1 MKIMRNTICS
11 IKNVLKKKGIC
22 NVEMINLNVLTRN
35 LKIKFRLIISYGV
48 LILAIL
54 LIIGQTSIIQSR
66 KAMDNKSIQ
75 FSSQITNQIKN
86 NVFNEMGKNVDLSK
100 TLALDSDI
108 QDYLINSETLGYS
121 DKYKKTTSLSKIV
134 RMRISSNNY
143 VSNLSI
149 VDENNISIGNIS
161 ANMMKCLEKNE
172 DNIKKNINSKWVL
185 QNEEGKYSIYNLFGV
200 KSSYNGQR
208 IGTVIQEIKGEM
220 FTNILKDIN
229 LGIDSEVSILS
240 LDGTIIGNKDINFV
254 GQKYEKGNL
263 LNEINNRVRKEDGFD
278 VDISGTFSSSDGK
291 NLVSYSSLNINDW
304 YIVTTIP
311 YSYLNQEANKMQ
323 NNIIIIGTISF
334 IVAMIISLLI
344 SRDISISLQNLV
356 ELMEKAKSGY
366 LNLDINNNYT
376 DEVGIVTYKF
386 KGMIK
391 KISILISDVKN
402 LIRNISDGTETVSNI
417 SEHSYAVSE
426 EIAATMLEIERGA
439 IVQEDSVIKSLEFM
453 NNLSDE
459 INAVNEKAQNVSRYL
474 ENTKKVQESAL
485 ESVEDL
491 NLRVNESNRVSFKI
505 TEEIN
510 SLNYEVKNIRD
521 IINIIADIFEQINLL
536 SLNAAIEAARAGD
549 AGKGFAVVANEIKKL
564 ADQTKRSSIKI
575 HDIINNVKIKTEL
588 VVKMSDNSSN
598 VIEHQIHSLKN
609 TSMAFDKTF
618 FSINQIDNELKGV
631 FKAIEKIVSTKEA
644 TRNAMKKISSIS
656 EETTQTTKQ
665 VSEATQD
672 QIKEIE
678 EVADFSKKLNE
689 IVEKLE
695 NTISYFHVKDN

>member
-278 VDISGTFSSSDGK
+278 VDISGTFSSSYGK

-366 LNLDINNNYT
+366 LNLEINNNYT

-521 IINIIADIFEQINLL
+521 IINIIADISEQINLL
-536 SLNAAIEAARAGD
+536 SLNAPIEAARAGD

-644 TRNAMKKISSIS
+644 TRSAMKRISSIS

>member
-1 MKIMRNTICS
+1 MKIMKNTICS
-11 IKNVLKKKGIC
+11 IKKVLKKKGIC

-521 IINIIADIFEQINLL
+521 IINIIADISEQINLL

-644 TRNAMKKISSIS
+644 TRSAMKRISSIS

>member
-185 QNEEGKYSIYNLFGV
+185 QNEEGKYSIYNSFGV

-521 IINIIADIFEQINLL
+521 IINIIADISEQINLL

-644 TRNAMKKISSIS
+644 TRSAMKRISSIS

>member
-1 MKIMRNTICS
+1 MKIMKNTICS
-11 IKNVLKKKGIC
+11 IKKVLKKKGIC

-54 LIIGQTSIIQSR
+54 LIIGQASIIQSR

-100 TLALDSDI
+100 ALALDSDI

-521 IINIIADIFEQINLL
+521 IINIIADISEQINLL

-644 TRNAMKKISSIS
+644 TRSAMKRISSIS

>member
-1 MKIMRNTICS
+1 
-11 IKNVLKKKGIC
+11 
-22 NVEMINLNVLTRN
+22 MINLNVLTRN

-278 VDISGTFSSSDGK
+278 VDISGTFSSSYGK

-521 IINIIADIFEQINLL
+521 IINIIADISEQINLL

-618 FSINQIDNELKGV
+618 FSINQIDNELNGV

-644 TRNAMKKISSIS
+644 TRSAMKRISSIS

>member
-521 IINIIADIFEQINLL
+521 IINIIADISEQINLL

>member
-1 MKIMRNTICS
+1 
-11 IKNVLKKKGIC
+11 
-22 NVEMINLNVLTRN
+22 MINLNVLTRN

-278 VDISGTFSSSDGK
+278 VDISGTFSSSYGK

-366 LNLDINNNYT
+366 LNLEINNNYT

-521 IINIIADIFEQINLL
+521 IINIIADISEQINLL

-644 TRNAMKKISSIS
+644 ARSAMKRISSIS

>member
-185 QNEEGKYSIYNLFGV
+185 QNEEGKYSIYNSFGV

-521 IINIIADIFEQINLL
+521 IINIIADISEQINLL

-618 FSINQIDNELKGV
+618 FSINQIDNELEGV

-644 TRNAMKKISSIS
+644 TRSAMKRISSIS

>member
-510 SLNYEVKNIRD
+510 SLNYEVKNIRN
-521 IINIIADIFEQINLL
+521 IINIIADISEQINLL

-644 TRNAMKKISSIS
+644 TRSAMKRISSIS

>member
-185 QNEEGKYSIYNLFGV
+185 QNEEGKYSIYNSFGV

-521 IINIIADIFEQINLL
+521 IINIIADISEQINLL

-588 VVKMSDNSSN
+588 VFKMSDNSSN

-644 TRNAMKKISSIS
+644 TRSAMKRISSIS

>member
-1 MKIMRNTICS
+1 
-11 IKNVLKKKGIC
+11 
-22 NVEMINLNVLTRN
+22 
-35 LKIKFRLIISYGV
+35 
-48 LILAIL
+48 
-54 LIIGQTSIIQSR
+54 
-66 KAMDNKSIQ
+66 
-75 FSSQITNQIKN
+75 
-86 NVFNEMGKNVDLSK
+86 MGKNVDLSK

-323 NNIIIIGTISF
+323 NNIIIIVTISF

-366 LNLDINNNYT
+366 LN
-376 DEVGIVTYKF
+376 
-386 KGMIK
+386 
-391 KISILISDVKN
+391 
-402 LIRNISDGTETVSNI
+402 
-417 SEHSYAVSE
+417 
-426 EIAATMLEIERGA
+426 
-439 IVQEDSVIKSLEFM
+439 
-453 NNLSDE
+453 
-459 INAVNEKAQNVSRYL
+459 
-474 ENTKKVQESAL
+474 
-485 ESVEDL
+485 
-491 NLRVNESNRVSFKI
+491 
-505 TEEIN
+505 
-510 SLNYEVKNIRD
+510 
-521 IINIIADIFEQINLL
+521 
-536 SLNAAIEAARAGD
+536 
-549 AGKGFAVVANEIKKL
+549 
-564 ADQTKRSSIKI
+564 
-575 HDIINNVKIKTEL
+575 
-588 VVKMSDNSSN
+588 
-598 VIEHQIHSLKN
+598 
-609 TSMAFDKTF
+609 
-618 FSINQIDNELKGV
+618 
-631 FKAIEKIVSTKEA
+631 
-644 TRNAMKKISSIS
+644 
-656 EETTQTTKQ
+656 
-665 VSEATQD
+665 
-672 QIKEIE
+672 
-678 EVADFSKKLNE
+678 
-689 IVEKLE
+689 
-695 NTISYFHVKDN
+695 

>member
-134 RMRISSNNY
+134 RMRISSNDY

-521 IINIIADIFEQINLL
+521 IINIIADISEQINLL

>member
-1 MKIMRNTICS
+1 
-11 IKNVLKKKGIC
+11 
-22 NVEMINLNVLTRN
+22 MINLNVLTRN

-521 IINIIADIFEQINLL
+521 IINIIADISEQINLL

>member
-1 MKIMRNTICS
+1 MKIMKNTICS
-11 IKNVLKKKGIC
+11 IKKVLKKKGIC

-54 LIIGQTSIIQSR
+54 LIIGQASIIQSR

-100 TLALDSDI
+100 ALALDSDI

-134 RMRISSNNY
+134 RMRISSNDY

-366 LNLDINNNYT
+366 LNLEINNNYT

-521 IINIIADIFEQINLL
+521 IINIIADISEQINLL

-644 TRNAMKKISSIS
+644 TRSAMKRISSIS

>member
-1 MKIMRNTICS
+1 
-11 IKNVLKKKGIC
+11 
-22 NVEMINLNVLTRN
+22 MINLNVLTRN

-54 LIIGQTSIIQSR
+54 LIIGQASIIQSR

-100 TLALDSDI
+100 ALALDSDI

-134 RMRISSNNY
+134 RMRISSNDY

-278 VDISGTFSSSDGK
+278 VDISGTFSSSYGK

-366 LNLDINNNYT
+366 LNLEINNNYT

-521 IINIIADIFEQINLL
+521 IINIIADISEQINLL

-644 TRNAMKKISSIS
+644 TRSAMKRISSIS

>member
-1 MKIMRNTICS
+1 
-11 IKNVLKKKGIC
+11 
-22 NVEMINLNVLTRN
+22 MINLNVLTRN

-278 VDISGTFSSSDGK
+278 VDISGTFSSSYGK

-366 LNLDINNNYT
+366 LNLEINNNYT

-474 ENTKKVQESAL
+474 ENTKKVQESDL

-491 NLRVNESNRVSFKI
+491 NLRFNESNRVSFKI

-521 IINIIADIFEQINLL
+521 IINIIADISEQINLL

-644 TRNAMKKISSIS
+644 TRSAMKRISSIS

>member
-1 MKIMRNTICS
+1 
-11 IKNVLKKKGIC
+11 
-22 NVEMINLNVLTRN
+22 MINLNVLTRN

-366 LNLDINNNYT
+366 LNLEINNNYT

-521 IINIIADIFEQINLL
+521 IINIIADISEQINLL

-644 TRNAMKKISSIS
+644 TRSAMKRISSIS

>member
-1 MKIMRNTICS
+1 
-11 IKNVLKKKGIC
+11 
-22 NVEMINLNVLTRN
+22 MINLNVLTRN

-278 VDISGTFSSSDGK
+278 VDISGTFSSSYGK

-521 IINIIADIFEQINLL
+521 IINIIADISEQINLL

-644 TRNAMKKISSIS
+644 TRSAMKRISSIS

>member
-278 VDISGTFSSSDGK
+278 VDISGTFSSSYGK

-366 LNLDINNNYT
+366 LNLEINNNYT

-439 IVQEDSVIKSLEFM
+439 IVQDDSVIKSLEFM

-521 IINIIADIFEQINLL
+521 IINIIADISEQINLL

-644 TRNAMKKISSIS
+644 TRSAMKRISSIS

>member
-1 MKIMRNTICS
+1 M
-11 IKNVLKKKGIC
+11 
-22 NVEMINLNVLTRN
+22 
-35 LKIKFRLIISYGV
+35 
-48 LILAIL
+48 
-54 LIIGQTSIIQSR
+54 
-66 KAMDNKSIQ
+66 
-75 FSSQITNQIKN
+75 
-86 NVFNEMGKNVDLSK
+86 VFNEMGKNVDLSK

-366 LNLDINNNYT
+366 LN
-376 DEVGIVTYKF
+376 
-386 KGMIK
+386 
-391 KISILISDVKN
+391 
-402 LIRNISDGTETVSNI
+402 
-417 SEHSYAVSE
+417 
-426 EIAATMLEIERGA
+426 
-439 IVQEDSVIKSLEFM
+439 
-453 NNLSDE
+453 
-459 INAVNEKAQNVSRYL
+459 
-474 ENTKKVQESAL
+474 
-485 ESVEDL
+485 
-491 NLRVNESNRVSFKI
+491 
-505 TEEIN
+505 
-510 SLNYEVKNIRD
+510 
-521 IINIIADIFEQINLL
+521 
-536 SLNAAIEAARAGD
+536 
-549 AGKGFAVVANEIKKL
+549 
-564 ADQTKRSSIKI
+564 
-575 HDIINNVKIKTEL
+575 
-588 VVKMSDNSSN
+588 
-598 VIEHQIHSLKN
+598 
-609 TSMAFDKTF
+609 
-618 FSINQIDNELKGV
+618 
-631 FKAIEKIVSTKEA
+631 
-644 TRNAMKKISSIS
+644 
-656 EETTQTTKQ
+656 
-665 VSEATQD
+665 
-672 QIKEIE
+672 
-678 EVADFSKKLNE
+678 
-689 IVEKLE
+689 
-695 NTISYFHVKDN
+695 

>member
-278 VDISGTFSSSDGK
+278 VDISGTFSSSYGK

-366 LNLDINNNYT
+366 LNLEINNNYT

-521 IINIIADIFEQINLL
+521 IINIIADISEQINLL

-644 TRNAMKKISSIS
+644 TRSAMKSISSIS

>member
-1 MKIMRNTICS
+1 MKIMKNTICS
-11 IKNVLKKKGIC
+11 IKKVLKKKGIC

-54 LIIGQTSIIQSR
+54 LIIGQASIIQSR

-100 TLALDSDI
+100 ALALDSDI

-134 RMRISSNNY
+134 RMRISSNDY

-240 LDGTIIGNKDINFV
+240 LDRTIIGNKDINFV

-521 IINIIADIFEQINLL
+521 IINIIADISEQINLL

-644 TRNAMKKISSIS
+644 TRSAMKRISSIS

>member
-54 LIIGQTSIIQSR
+54 LIIGQASIIQSR

-185 QNEEGKYSIYNLFGV
+185 QNDEGKYSIYNLFGV

-521 IINIIADIFEQINLL
+521 IINIIADISEQINLL

-644 TRNAMKKISSIS
+644 TRSAMKRISSIS

>member
-1 MKIMRNTICS
+1 MKIMRKTICS

-48 LILAIL
+48 LLLAIL

-521 IINIIADIFEQINLL
+521 IINIIADISEQINLL

-644 TRNAMKKISSIS
+644 TRSAMKRISSIS

>member
-278 VDISGTFSSSDGK
+278 VDISGTFSSSYGK

-366 LNLDINNNYT
+366 LNLEINNNYT

-521 IINIIADIFEQINLL
+521 IINIIADISEQINLL

-644 TRNAMKKISSIS
+644 TRSAMKRISSIS

-665 VSEATQD
+665 VSEAIQD

>member
-1 MKIMRNTICS
+1 
-11 IKNVLKKKGIC
+11 
-22 NVEMINLNVLTRN
+22 MINLNVLTRN

-278 VDISGTFSSSDGK
+278 VDISGTFSSSYGK

-366 LNLDINNNYT
+366 LNLEINNNYT

-485 ESVEDL
+485 EPVEDL

-521 IINIIADIFEQINLL
+521 IINIIADISEQINLL

-644 TRNAMKKISSIS
+644 TRSAMKRISSIS

>member
-278 VDISGTFSSSDGK
+278 VDISGTFSSSYGK

-521 IINIIADIFEQINLL
+521 IINIIADISEQINLL

-644 TRNAMKKISSIS
+644 TRSAMKRISSIS

>member
-48 LILAIL
+48 LLLAIL

-521 IINIIADIFEQINLL
+521 IINIIADISEQINLL

-644 TRNAMKKISSIS
+644 TRSAMKRISSIS

>member
-185 QNEEGKYSIYNLFGV
+185 QNEEGKYSIYNSFGV

-356 ELMEKAKSGY
+356 EFMEKAKSGY

-521 IINIIADIFEQINLL
+521 IINIIADISEQINLL

-644 TRNAMKKISSIS
+644 TRSAMKRISSIS

>member
-366 LNLDINNNYT
+366 LNLEINNNYT

-521 IINIIADIFEQINLL
+521 IINIIADISEQINLL

-644 TRNAMKKISSIS
+644 TRSAMKRISSIS

>member
-376 DEVGIVTYKF
+376 DDVGIVTYKF

-521 IINIIADIFEQINLL
+521 IINIIADISEQINLL

-644 TRNAMKKISSIS
+644 TRSAMKRISSIS

>member
-185 QNEEGKYSIYNLFGV
+185 QNEEGKYSIYNSFGV

-521 IINIIADIFEQINLL
+521 IINIIADISEQINLL
-536 SLNAAIEAARAGD
+536 SVNAAIEAARAGD

-644 TRNAMKKISSIS
+644 TRSAMKRISSIS

>member
-185 QNEEGKYSIYNLFGV
+185 QNEEGKYSIYNSFGV

-521 IINIIADIFEQINLL
+521 IINIITNISEQINLL

-644 TRNAMKKISSIS
+644 TRSAMKRISSIS

>member
-1 MKIMRNTICS
+1 MKIMKNTICS
-11 IKNVLKKKGIC
+11 IKKVLKKKGIC

-100 TLALDSDI
+100 ALALDSDI

-134 RMRISSNNY
+134 RMRISSNDY

-366 LNLDINNNYT
+366 LNLEINNNYT

-485 ESVEDL
+485 EPVEDL

-521 IINIIADIFEQINLL
+521 IINIIADISEQINLL

-644 TRNAMKKISSIS
+644 TRSAMKRISSIS

>member
-200 KSSYNGQR
+200 KSSYNGQK

-521 IINIIADIFEQINLL
+521 IINIIADISEQINLL

-644 TRNAMKKISSIS
+644 TRSAMKRISSIS

>member
-1 MKIMRNTICS
+1 MKIMKNTICS
-11 IKNVLKKKGIC
+11 IKKVLKKKGIC

-54 LIIGQTSIIQSR
+54 LIIGQASIIQSR

-100 TLALDSDI
+100 ALALDSDI

-134 RMRISSNNY
+134 RMRISSNDY

-344 SRDISISLQNLV
+344 SRDISISLQNIV

-521 IINIIADIFEQINLL
+521 IINIIADISEQINLL

-644 TRNAMKKISSIS
+644 TRSAMKRISSIS

>member
-278 VDISGTFSSSDGK
+278 VDISGTFSSSYGK

-356 ELMEKAKSGY
+356 KKKKKAKSGY
-366 LNLDINNNYT
+366 LNLEINNNYT

-521 IINIIADIFEQINLL
+521 IINIIADISEQINLL

-644 TRNAMKKISSIS
+644 TRSAMKRISSIS

>member
-1 MKIMRNTICS
+1 
-11 IKNVLKKKGIC
+11 
-22 NVEMINLNVLTRN
+22 MINLNVLTRN

-54 LIIGQTSIIQSR
+54 LIIGQASIIQSR

-100 TLALDSDI
+100 ALALDSDI

-278 VDISGTFSSSDGK
+278 VDISGTFSSSYGK

-366 LNLDINNNYT
+366 LNLEINNNYT

-521 IINIIADIFEQINLL
+521 IINIIADISEQINLL

-644 TRNAMKKISSIS
+644 TRSAMKRISSIS

>member
-185 QNEEGKYSIYNLFGV
+185 QNEEGKYSIYNSFGV

-334 IVAMIISLLI
+334 IVVMIISLLI

-521 IINIIADIFEQINLL
+521 IINIIADISEQINLL

-644 TRNAMKKISSIS
+644 TRSAMKRISSIS

>member
-121 DKYKKTTSLSKIV
+121 DKYKKTTSLTKIV

-185 QNEEGKYSIYNLFGV
+185 QNEEGKYSIYNSFGV

-521 IINIIADIFEQINLL
+521 IINIIADISEQINLL

-644 TRNAMKKISSIS
+644 TRSAMKRISSIS